1 MVQLGEEEA
10 EMSQQTVRKMS
21 KAAKKGVSGGGKDVQ
36 ATLERERLEARLREE
51 LEWLKEVSGMG
62 FELKVTVKPDAS
74 SVYAG
79 EVKGDTIIVYDVE
92 EEEALETLL
101 HEFLEY
107 CLSQAIAPY
116 RDFTNWVIKMVNE
129 DSYKRK
135 ERVVKALAKILKAYS
150 QRKAST
156 DKV

>member
-1 MVQLGEEEA
+1 MEPV
-10 EMSQQTVRKMS
+10 
-21 KAAKKGVSGGGKDVQ
+21 KG
-36 ATLERERLEARLREE
+36 LEARLREE

-62 FELKVTVKPDAS
+62 FELKVMVKPDAANL
-74 SVYAG
+74 YAG
-79 EVKGDTIIVYDVE
+79 EVKGDTIIVYDVG

-116 RDFTNWVIKMVNE
+116 RDFTNWLIKMVNE

-135 ERVVKALAKILKAYS
+135 EKAVKALAKLLKSYP
-150 QRKAST
+150 QRKAFT